1 MDTEG
6 ARQLA
11 ARIRAGVWMGMRVE
25 LDGPGDDPRLTA
37 GDRGYVEAIDEHGH
51 VVVRWDRGF
60 TLEVDPS
67 RTPLRRL
74 AA

>member
-11 ARIRAGVWMGMRVE
+11 ARLRAGVWMGMRVE
-25 LDGPGDDPRLTA
+25 LIDSGDDPRLAA
-37 GDRGYVEAIDEHGH
+37 GDRGIVESIDDQGR
-51 VVVRWDRGF
+51 VVVIWDRGF
-60 TLEVDPS
+60 TLEVDPQ
-67 RTPLRRL
+67 RNPLRRL

>member
-1 MDTEG
+1 
-6 ARQLA
+6 
-11 ARIRAGVWMGMRVE
+11 MRVE